1 MASNDITVSNIQ
13 QVRHQT
19 DAKVNQKNTLTEIP
33 VEEKVQANGINP
45 VTRGSQE
52 VSQFSEQ
59 KEKQENLQ
67 LLNDTVSQIND
78 HMQSINRNLQFSVDE
93 DSEQQS
99 GSAIIVKVI
108 DADTDEVVRQIP
120 SEEVLNVRHAIA
132 ELRGLLLETKA

>member
-19 DAKVNQKNTLTEIP
+19 DAKANQKNTLTEIP

-45 VTRGSQE
+45 VTRESQE

>member
-33 VEEKVQANGINP
+33 VEEKVQVSGINP

-93 DSEQQS
+93 SSDQQS
-99 GSAIIVKVI
+99 GSPIIVKVI
-108 DADTDEVVRQIP
+108 DADTDELVRQIP
-120 SEEVLNVRHAIA
+120 SEEVLNVRHALA
-132 ELRGLLLETKA
+132 EIRGLLLETKA